1 MVIKVSGVKTGYYS
15 LSDMKHDVIII
26 GGGVSGTALLYT
38 LTKYTDVKRIGL
50 IEKYSD
56 FGLVNTASTMNSQTL
71 HFGDIET
78 NYTLEKAKMVK
89 RSADMVMRYL
99 ESEKTKSLGDR
110 IFIKVPKM
118 VLAVGK
124 EQVNTLR
131 ERFKPFGELFP
142 NLRMIGKEEIGK
154 IEPRILK
161 GRNPD
166 QDLLALITEDGYTVD
181 FGRMSH
187 SFVRNAKKEKPDISI
202 YLSTKVLKIIKTSD
216 TFRIVTNNGEMEAS
230 AVVVTAGS
238 HSLKIAK
245 SLGYGKNLSIL
256 SMSGSFYTGP
266 KVLNGKVYTMQVAKL
281 PFAAIHGDPEV
292 HDENITR
299 FGPTAKP
306 IFFLERYNNSTF
318 FEYWKT
324 FGLGIKPILSILKI
338 SSDRVIFKYLLKNV
352 VYDIPSI
359 GKRSFLKEVKKIVP
373 DIKLNE
379 IKFARK
385 VGGTRPQ
392 VINNTTRKLEMGE
405 AKIVGEKIIFNITPS
420 PGASTCLGNAYE
432 DTIKLMAFLDDK
444 YSFNKGQFEHDLMDI
459 PAEKVKKDLKK
470 ERIPLP
476 EQN

>member
-1 MVIKVSGVKTGYYS
+1 
-15 LSDMKHDVIII
+15 MKHDVIII

-38 LTKYTDVKRIGL
+38 LSKYTNVKSIGL

-56 FGLVNTASTMNSQTL
+56 FGLVNSASTMNSQTL

-78 NYTLEKAKMVK
+78 NYTLEKARKVK

-99 ESEKTKSLGDR
+99 ETELSKNGTGR

-124 EQVNTLR
+124 EQVDTLR

-142 NLRMIGKEEIGK
+142 KLRMIGKEEIGK

-161 GRNPD
+161 GRDPN

-181 FGRMSH
+181 FGKLSH
-187 SFVRNAKKEKPDISI
+187 SFVKNAGKENPDVVI
-202 YLSTKVLKIIKTSD
+202 YLSTRVLKIIRTGD
-216 TFRIVTNNGEMEAS
+216 GYRIVTNKGEFESS

-238 HSLKIAK
+238 HSLMLAK
-245 SLGYGKNLSIL
+245 SLGYGKDFSIL

-306 IFFLERYNNSTF
+306 IFFLERYNYSTF

-324 FGLGIKPILSILKI
+324 FGFGIKPILSILKI
-338 SSDRVIFKYLLKNV
+338 TSDKVIFNYLLKNV

-359 GKRSFLKEVKKIVP
+359 GKRSFLKEIKKIVP
-373 DIKLNE
+373 EIKLDE
-379 IKFARK
+379 IKFAKK

-392 VINNTTRKLEMGE
+392 IINNTTHKLEMGE
-405 AKIVGEKIIFNITPS
+405 AKIAGDKIIFNITPS

-432 DTIKLMAFLDDK
+432 DTIKVMGFLDNKFSFDK
-444 YSFNKGQFEHDLMDI
+444 ERFERDLVIDHLEN
-459 PAEKVKKDLKK
+459 PVAEPKSEKVHV
-470 ERIPLP
+470 PG
-476 EQN
+476 NN